1 MSKYVE
7 VCQWQDIITS
17 TFNHLKVAKLE
28 AEVKKWKLE
37 VCKWQD
43 IDTENQ
49 KKIEKLEARIV
60 LLEKQ
65 KENLKIDFR
74 ERLSTVV
81 NIVDEQD
88 KPKKIQRLECIGFL
102 GEN

>member
-49 KKIEKLEARIV
+49 KKIEELEAEI
-60 LLEKQ
+60 
-65 KENLKIDFR
+65 
-74 ERLSTVV
+74 ERLSRFTFQFPIHAVV
-81 NIVDEQD
+81 ISDM
-88 KPKKIQRLECIGFL
+88 
-102 GEN
+102 